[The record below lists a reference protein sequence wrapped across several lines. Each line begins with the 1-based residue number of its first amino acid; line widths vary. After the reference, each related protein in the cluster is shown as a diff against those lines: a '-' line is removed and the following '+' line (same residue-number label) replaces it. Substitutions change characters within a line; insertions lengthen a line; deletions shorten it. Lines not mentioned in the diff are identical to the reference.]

1 MTTIIDGQAGITFN
15 DASVQGTAGYTGFRN
30 RIINGDMRIDQR
42 NAGAS
47 VTAGAG
53 TYTLDRWQAYSSQ
66 ASKFTVQQNAGS
78 VTPPSGFTNYLGVTS
93 LAATTVGSDL
103 YRISQ
108 AVEGYNIADF
118 AWGTGAGKTVTLS
131 FWVYSSLTGNFSIC
145 LQNSANTR
153 AYPALYNIASANTWT
168 YISLIIP
175 PETSGAWTSNNGIG
189 VLIQWGLGISA
200 AGSTTAGAWASGNYN
215 GATGAVNTV
224 ATAGATFYITGV
236 QLEVG
241 GVATPFER
249 RNFGVEFVM
258 CQRYCYRTTVAPPA
272 TYGYFNCTPVCD
284 TATTAQGT
292 IQFPVPMRSSSGM
305 TLTTTGTAANYS
317 LYAAGV
323 VKALTAI
330 PVLGAV
336 LGTVDGCQLNFT
348 SSGLTAGQATNLL
361 GTTSAAPYLQINAE
375 L

>member
-224 ATAGATFYITGV
+224 ATAGATLYITGV
-236 QLEVG
+236 QFEVG
-241 GVATPFER
+241 GVATAFER
-249 RNFGVEFVM
+249 RNFGIELTM
-258 CQRYCYRTTVAPPA
+258 CQRYYQSSYP
-272 TYGYFNCTPVCD
+272 
-284 TATTAQGT
+284 QGT
-292 IQFPVPMRSSSGM
+292 AAGSADGNGINFVATGTNRLVGASSLAVVMRAAPNAVIYDPGAAN
-305 TLTTTGTAANYS
+305 TTNQVRNQSNGAVAVTGTAFNS
-317 LYAAGV
+317 NTTYAFTRV
-323 VKALTAI
+323 ITFS
-330 PVLGAV
+330 
-336 LGTVDGCQLNFT
+336 GTPF
-348 SSGLTAGQATNLL
+348 TAGQDYNFHYT
-361 GTTSAAPYLQINAE
+361 AAAE